1 MGEQHK
7 LRVARL
13 HGETLEPG
21 IQRAIAEMLA
31 IFRVG
36 GPLREVSFRR
46 LEIGYVI
53 RVCTSSGCVCYQNP
67 PGICYPSSRSLDE
80 WTPFRPQNTTTW

>member
-1 MGEQHK
+1 MEQMGSDEAPARTGEVMGEQHR

-13 HGETLEPG
+13 HGEALEPG

-31 IFRVG
+31 IFRIG
-36 GPLREVSFRR
+36 GPLCEVSFRR

-53 RVCTSSGCVCYQNP
+53 SLTFEVQAAYLSG
-67 PGICYPSSRSLDE
+67 LLE
-80 WTPFRPQNTTTW
+80 PQNTTTW